1 MSPETTEIITVA
13 VFVIIVVAVLW
24 QQYKTGKPITVADVV
39 AAVEVAR
46 PITERVRT
54 VAEGIVLANEQIK
67 RDGQLTNEQ
76 AYAKAFAVVR
86 REFPLASGVTDEEII
101 REINRAVLIGSK
113 MTADINRTKVEGA

>member
-1 MSPETTEIITVA
+1 MSPETTEIITVIA
-13 VFVIIVVAVLW
+13 FVIVVVAVLW
-24 QQYKTGKPITVADVV
+24 QQYKAGRPITVADVV

-67 RDGQLTNEQ
+67 RDGQLTNAE
-76 AYAKAFAVVR
+76 AFEKAFAVVR
-86 REFPLASGVTDEEII
+86 RELPLASGVTDEEII

-113 MTADINRTKVEGA
+113 MTADISRGKVEGA